1 MDTRL
6 TNPQNSN
13 DRPRLLP
20 RILDSE
26 LRIQSKTG
34 YKLPNSVHDFRMIF
48 RSPDWV
54 KQNGNVLVYIMIFNR
69 EDHDD
74 MNKIILSDEAALGN
88 LNAYLSN
95 HTDFCKT
102 FIKMNKNDRNELP
115 KELNL
120 EDIECTSN
128 EPEIQK
134 YSNSNKD
141 SKFLKKPEKCYFA
154 KDADRCGLRMI
165 SYRKGLLPVYF
176 QFTFGLFPVSLP
188 VSIYIRH

>member
-26 LRIQSKTG
+26 LRIQAKKG
-34 YKLPNSVHDFRMIF
+34 YKLPNSIHDFRMIF

-54 KQNGNVLVYIMIFNR
+54 KQNGNVLVYIIIFAR

-74 MNKIILSDEAALGN
+74 MNKIILTDEAALGN

-95 HTDFCKT
+95 HTDFCTT
-102 FIKMNKNDRNELP
+102 FISKENRANEV
-115 KELNL
+115 NL
-120 EDIECTSN
+120 EDIECSSE

-134 YSNSNKD
+134 YANSNND
-141 SKFLKKPEKCYFA
+141 SKFLKKPAKCYFE
-154 KDADRCGLRMI
+154 KDPDRCGLRMI
-165 SYRKGLLPVYF
+165 SYRKGFPYF
-176 QFTFGLFPVSLP
+176 RFTTESFPVHFRSQL
-188 VSIYIRH
+188 SALT

>member
-26 LRIQSKTG
+26 IRIQPKKG
-34 YKLPNSVHDFRMIF
+34 YKLPNSVQDFRLIF
-48 RSPDWV
+48 RTPDWV
-54 KQNGNVLVYIMIFNR
+54 KQNGNVLVYIIIFAR

-74 MNKIILSDEAALGN
+74 MNKIILTDEAALGN

-102 FIKMNKNDRNELP
+102 LQKNEWS
-115 KELNL
+115 KEVNL
-120 EDIECTSN
+120 EDIECTTK
-128 EPEIQK
+128 EPQTQK
-134 YSNSNKD
+134 YKNSNQN
-141 SKFLKKPEKCYFA
+141 SKFLKRPEKCYFERDPD
-154 KDADRCGLRMI
+154 KCGLRMI
-165 SYRKGLLPVYF
+165 SYRKGL
-176 QFTFGLFPVSLP
+176 FPVDFRSLP
-188 VSIYIRH
+188 VNFHLTFPVFDLIKVI

>member
-26 LRIQSKTG
+26 LRIQKKG

-48 RSPDWV
+48 RTPDWV
-54 KQNGNVLVYIMIFNR
+54 KQNGNILVYIIIFAR

-74 MNKIILSDEAALGN
+74 MNKIILTDEAALGN

-102 FIKMNKNDRNELP
+102 FISNQKNELS

-120 EDIECTSN
+120 EDIECTSK

-141 SKFLKKPEKCYFA
+141 SKFLRKPEKCYFE
-154 KDADRCGLRMI
+154 KDPDKCGLRMI
-165 SYRKGLLPVYF
+165 SYRKGFPYF
-176 QFTFGLFPVSLP
+176 RFIFGPLP
-188 VSIYIRH
+188 VSTSGIDFTF